1 MGRFER
7 LESGMATEGLSFPIY
22 LRLFI
27 REANLIMFSCETLSS
42 ESLPISTVLVA
53 LMSLSRGTLLY
64 NELFKTFYDVLFS

>member
-1 MGRFER
+1 
-7 LESGMATEGLSFPIY
+7 MATEGLSFPIY

-42 ESLPISTVLVA
+42 ESSPISTVLVA

>member
-1 MGRFER
+1 
-7 LESGMATEGLSFPIY
+7 MATEGLSFPIY

-64 NELFKTFYDVLFS
+64 NERFRTLYDVLFS

>member
-1 MGRFER
+1 
-7 LESGMATEGLSFPIY
+7 MATEGLSFPIY

-42 ESLPISTVLVA
+42 ESSPISTVLVA
-53 LMSLSRGTLLY
+53 LMSLSRGTLLS

>member
-1 MGRFER
+1 
-7 LESGMATEGLSFPIY
+7 MATEGLRFPIY

>member
-1 MGRFER
+1 
-7 LESGMATEGLSFPIY
+7 MATEGLSFPIY

-64 NELFKTFYDVLFS
+64 NELFKTFYNVLFS

>member
-1 MGRFER
+1 
-7 LESGMATEGLSFPIY
+7 MATEGLSFPIY

-27 REANLIMFSCETLSS
+27 RETNLIMFSCETLSS

>member
-1 MGRFER
+1 
-7 LESGMATEGLSFPIY
+7 MATVCLSFPIY

>member
-1 MGRFER
+1 
-7 LESGMATEGLSFPIY
+7 MATVCLSFSIY

-42 ESLPISTVLVA
+42 ESSPISTVLVA

>member
-1 MGRFER
+1 
-7 LESGMATEGLSFPIY
+7 MATEGLSFPIY

-42 ESLPISTVLVA
+42 ESLPISTILVA

>member
-1 MGRFER
+1 
-7 LESGMATEGLSFPIY
+7 MATEGLSFPIY

>member
-1 MGRFER
+1 
-7 LESGMATEGLSFPIY
+7 MATEGLSFPIY

-64 NELFKTFYDVLFS
+64 NELFKTFYEVLFS

>member
-1 MGRFER
+1 
-7 LESGMATEGLSFPIY
+7 MATVCLSFPIY

-42 ESLPISTVLVA
+42 ESSPISTVLVA

>member
-1 MGRFER
+1 
-7 LESGMATEGLSFPIY
+7 MATVCLSFPIY

-27 REANLIMFSCETLSS
+27 REANLMMFSCETLSS
-42 ESLPISTVLVA
+42 ESSPISTVLVA

>member
-1 MGRFER
+1 
-7 LESGMATEGLSFPIY
+7 MATEGLSFPIY

-64 NELFKTFYDVLFS
+64 SELFKTFYDVLFS

>member
-1 MGRFER
+1 
-7 LESGMATEGLSFPIY
+7 MATVCLSFPIY

-42 ESLPISTVLVA
+42 ESLPISTILVA

>member
-1 MGRFER
+1 
-7 LESGMATEGLSFPIY
+7 MATVCLSFPIY

-42 ESLPISTVLVA
+42 ESSPISTVLVA
-53 LMSLSRGTLLY
+53 LMSLSRGTLLS

>member
-1 MGRFER
+1 MGRFET
-7 LESGMATEGLSFPIY
+7 LESGMATVCLSFPIY

-27 REANLIMFSCETLSS
+27 REANLMMFSCETLSS
-42 ESLPISTVLVA
+42 ESSPISTVLVA

>member
-1 MGRFER
+1 
-7 LESGMATEGLSFPIY
+7 MATEGLSFPIY

-42 ESLPISTVLVA
+42 ESLPISTILVA

-64 NELFKTFYDVLFS
+64 NELFKTFYEVLFS